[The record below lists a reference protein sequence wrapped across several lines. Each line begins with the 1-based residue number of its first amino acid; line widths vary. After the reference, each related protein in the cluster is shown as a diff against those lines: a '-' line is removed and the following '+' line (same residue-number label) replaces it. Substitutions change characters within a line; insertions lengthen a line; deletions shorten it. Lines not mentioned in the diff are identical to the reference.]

1 MAHKTT
7 IAWTDSTFNGWI
19 GCTAISR
26 GCDNCYAAAMMDTR
40 LHRAKWGPGE
50 PRVRTSE
57 ANWEQMRRWERNHA
71 RFEQEH
77 GRKRRVFCFSQADV
91 FDNEAPIGWFVDFL
105 ELCRTTPHL
114 IKQLLTKRIGNVVR
128 RLQEALEHVAEQ
140 LVATTQPGA
149 QQALQTDWQA
159 LRDWLIAWLA
169 GRAPSHI
176 WIGATVVDQVEADRD
191 IPKLL
196 RVPAALRFL
205 SLEPLLGSV
214 DVSRWLKPLRSDLG
228 DAQAGAQALDWSQ
241 DARVVDWVI
250 VGGESGRKARPM
262 DPLAVAGLRRQCEEA
277 DTPMFFKQW
286 GGRTADAGGCLLDG
300 AELKQWP
307 VVLIQTG
314 ASLDYSR

>member
-71 RFEQEH
+71 KFEQEH
-77 GRKRRVFCFSQADV
+77 GRPRRVFCFSQADV
-91 FDNEAPIGWFVDFL
+91 FDNEAPIGWFVDFM

-128 RLQEALEHVAEQ
+128 RLQEALENVAEQ
-140 LVATTQPGA
+140 LVVITQPGGD
-149 QQALQTDWQA
+149 QSLQIDLPA
-159 LRDWLIAWLA
+159 LRDWLTGWLA
-169 GRAPSHI
+169 GQAPSHI

-196 RVPAALRFL
+196 RVPSALRFL
-205 SLEPLLGSV
+205 SLEPLLASV
-214 DVSRWLKPLRSDLG
+214 DVSRWLRPRSCARSD
-228 DAQAGAQALDWSQ
+228 AQEGVQALDWSQ
-241 DARVVDWVI
+241 HARVVDWVI

-262 DPLAVAGLRRQCEEA
+262 DPLAVARLRRQCEEA
-277 DTPMFFKQW
+277 STPMFFKQW
-286 GGRTADAGGCLLDG
+286 GGRTAVVGGCLLDG

-307 VVLIQTG
+307 LMFI
-314 ASLDYSR
+314 